1 MSEKEAKEYAAS
13 LNKEAEHTRYDDVF
27 RAEQIEAGD
36 GPRWVVTRSRPGE
49 PDMRVAG

>member
-1 MSEKEAKEYAAS
+1 MNEAEAKEYAAS
-13 LNKEAEHTRYDDVF
+13 LNREAKHTMYDDKF
-27 RAEQIEAGD
+27 RAEEIQAGD